1 MKQHIAIIIALC
13 MVACNTNKSTDALLV
28 EVWNNDQSAR
38 EQMVELTR
46 VVTIEGRTDLI
57 DSLIAGVEAVEKV
70 DIKNISI
77 IDSLLRDGLPEN
89 LTSQSYK
96 TIWIVIDHASLEK
109 QEQYLPLIEEMSQN
123 GLIGKDDHAILFDRI
138 AMKRNCPQR
147 YGSQTVQFG
156 KPDAMNLYV
165 YPVENPAL
173 LDSLRESVSMSS
185 MEEYLK
191 QLTKTTGIEAKYDA
205 ELTIEQLEAM
215 RGIFK

>member
-46 VVTIEGRTDLI
+46 AVTIEGRTDLI

-89 LTSQSYK
+89 LTPQSYK

-147 YGSQTVQFG
+147 YGSQRFNS
-156 KPDAMNLYV
+156 ANLM
-165 YPVENPAL
+165 L
-173 LDSLRESVSMSS
+173 
-185 MEEYLK
+185 
-191 QLTKTTGIEAKYDA
+191 
-205 ELTIEQLEAM
+205 
-215 RGIFK
+215 

>member
-1 MKQHIAIIIALC
+1 M
-13 MVACNTNKSTDALLV
+13 
-28 EVWNNDQSAR
+28 
-38 EQMVELTR
+38 
-46 VVTIEGRTDLI
+46 I

-70 DIKNISI
+70 DTKNISI
-77 IDSLLRDGLPEN
+77 IDSLLRYGLPEN
-89 LTSQSYK
+89 LTPQSYK
-96 TIWIVIDHASLEK
+96 TIWIVIDHASLDK

-123 GLIGKDDHAILFDRI
+123 GLIGKDEHAILYDRI

-173 LDSLRESVSMSS
+173 LDSLRASVGMSS

-205 ELTIEQLEAM
+205 ELTIEQFEAM